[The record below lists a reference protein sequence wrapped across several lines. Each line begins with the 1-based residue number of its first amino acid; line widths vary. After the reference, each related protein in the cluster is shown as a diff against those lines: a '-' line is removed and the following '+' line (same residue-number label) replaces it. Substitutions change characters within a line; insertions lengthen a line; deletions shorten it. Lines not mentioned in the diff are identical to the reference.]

1 VLQAN
6 SEPQSTFPLEAGTA
20 HHWLA
25 VSGLQPATV
34 ENAQPRRAPEQPRQS
49 AIETKSNLLLQQGR
63 CSANT
68 SGQASTTTSFAGLP
82 LKHSLS
88 SELQLY
94 FGMMR
99 RSLQRLHETKQGA
112 LPPQAV
118 TASLAT
124 DPGDTARAACCLLS
138 TLCILSLGFHVAG
151 LQPILPYLVPLLRNE
166 VQNSMDNLTHLEYML
181 RCAHVAM
188 FYLLLRLQVRLT
200 SHAVHVQCSAIDA
213 LLSNSHLE
221 IVPYLHHFLPGLVR
235 VILC

>member
-124 DPGDTARAACCLLS
+124 DPG
-138 TLCILSLGFHVAG
+138 

-181 RCAHVAM
+181 
-188 FYLLLRLQVRLT
+188 
-200 SHAVHVQCSAIDA
+200 SAIDA